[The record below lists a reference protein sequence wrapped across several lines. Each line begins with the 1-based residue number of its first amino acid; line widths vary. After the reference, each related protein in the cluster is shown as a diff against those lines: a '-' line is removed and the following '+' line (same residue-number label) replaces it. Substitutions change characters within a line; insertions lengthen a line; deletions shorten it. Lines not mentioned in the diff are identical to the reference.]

1 MAWID
6 YLIIA
11 VLILSAGLGC
21 WRGLVKEALA
31 LATWLAAL
39 WLAWRF
45 AWVAQGVFV
54 GWQAAAEVQL
64 WAARA
69 LVFIIVLI
77 AGALVAW
84 FMKNLMKHS
93 GLSGTDRLLGTVF
106 GAARGVVLVGVATI
120 ALEYLGLAENDWWQ
134 ASQFAPYS
142 DEVAEGLK
150 RYASLGSDYVKS
162 QAGDG

>member
-11 VLILSAGLGC
+11 VLILSAGLGF

-31 LATWLAAL
+31 LATWLAAV

-45 AWVAQGVFV
+45 AWIVEGLLGA
-54 GWQAAAEVQL
+54 WQAPTEVQL
-64 WAARA
+64 WASRG
-69 LVFIIVLI
+69 LVFVIVLI
-77 AGALVAW
+77 AGAVVAW
-84 FMKNLMKHS
+84 LMKNLMKHS

-106 GAARGVVLVGVATI
+106 GAARGVVLIGVATI